1 MAEYRQLEL
10 FPDELNQAPQ
20 QIDKYD
26 DKVKEQLSKHKQ
38 RLEGFRNL
46 NLIKDLANE
55 HGYDPILL
63 KAVKGITPRELI
75 AFSKASRTNLR
86 NKIVHFYE
94 YDYVIDAIWR
104 NPKKYINMLK
114 RALAVIGPDFSIAPR
129 YPEEVNIWSLFKIRV
144 ISHFLQKNGVT
155 LIPNIPVCSDKYYEQ
170 LFKCFEE
177 GGIYAISNVQAYN
190 NYFSRHQWY
199 TFVREVIR
207 RLKPE
212 ALIIFGNRME
222 IAGVKT
228 YYFDNENIINLR
240 NGKKIS

>member
-10 FPDELNQAPQ
+10 FPDLIRTTPN
-20 QIDKYD
+20 DKQENKKND
-26 DKVKEQLSKHKQ
+26 EQLSKHKLK
-38 RLEGFRNL
+38 LEGFRNL

-55 HGYDPILL
+55 NGYYPIIL
-63 KAVKGITPRELI
+63 KAVTGIIPRELI
-75 AFSKASRTNLR
+75 AFSKASRANLR

-94 YDYVIDAIWR
+94 YDYVIDRIWR
-104 NPKKYINMLK
+104 NPKKYIKMLK

-129 YPEEVNIWSLFKIRV
+129 FPEEVNIWSFYKIRV
-144 ISHFLQKNGVT
+144 ISHYLINNGVA
-155 LIPNIPVCSDKYYEQ
+155 LIPNIPVCSPQYYN
-170 LFKCFEE
+170 LVFDSLEE

-212 ALIIFGNRME
+212 ALIIYGNRME
-222 IAGVKT
+222 VAGVKT
-228 YYFDNENIINLR
+228 YYFDNENIISLR
-240 NGKKIS
+240 RGKKIS